1 MVEITKIKLDKV
13 DRKILTE
20 LDKNCRIPSS
30 RLAKIVRKSRQ
41 TVEYR
46 IDQLT
51 KKGIIT
57 SFNTAINP
65 HKMGHKIYKIYL
77 ELKNI
82 PEIKEKLFSELRSS
96 EMVYWMGEFS
106 GKWDLIFAI
115 FAKTDQ
121 EFFELKNKI
130 ISEYNNIIIS
140 EEGGTLLDVKQ
151 YPKMYLTNEISKP
164 TAFGGEIIDTK
175 LDELD
180 HNLLEIL
187 VNNARI
193 SVVDLAKQVGSTPI
207 IVKNRMKKLEVSG
220 VIIQYRIGIDINTLG
235 LDLYK
240 VIIKL
245 DRYTKKD
252 QAKLSEYLSRI
263 PNIHYFIRN
272 LWQIEPELVVE
283 TYKEFYLIIENLK
296 KEFPGVIRSVD
307 SLLMVSDEWT
317 PGFKNLIKK
326 KNQATQPEPIE

>member
-1 MVEITKIKLDKV
+1 MVKISNIKLDLI

-20 LDKNCRIPSS
+20 LDKNCRIPTSK
-30 RLAKIVRKSRQ
+30 LAKIVKKSRQ

-46 IDQLT
+46 IDQLM

-57 SFNTAINP
+57 SFNTSINP
-65 HKMGHKIYKIYL
+65 HKMGYKIYKIYL

-82 PEIKEKLFSELRSS
+82 PEEKEKLFKELRSS
-96 EMVYWMGEFS
+96 NIVYWMGEFL

-115 FAKTDQ
+115 FAKSDQ

-130 ISEYNNIIIS
+130 ISEYNSIIIS
-140 EEGGTLLDVKQ
+140 EDGGTLVDVKQ
-151 YPKMYLTNEISKP
+151 FPKMYFTNEISNP
-164 TAFGGEIIDTK
+164 VMFGGEIIDTK

-180 HNLLEIL
+180 HEIIEIL
-187 VNNARI
+187 VNHARI
-193 SVVDLAKQVGSTPI
+193 SLVSLAKQVNSTPI
-207 IVKNRMKKLEVSG
+207 IIKNRMKKLEKSG
-220 VIIQYRIGIDINTLG
+220 VIIQYRIGVDINNLG

-245 DRYTKKD
+245 DRYTKED
-252 QAKLSEYLSRI
+252 QLKLLEYMSRM

-283 TYKEFYLIIENLK
+283 TYREFYTIIENLK
-296 KEFPGVIRSVD
+296 KEFPGVIRTVD
-307 SLLMVSDEWT
+307 TLLMISDEWT
-317 PGFKNLIKK
+317 PGFKNLLKK
-326 KNQATQPEPIE
+326 